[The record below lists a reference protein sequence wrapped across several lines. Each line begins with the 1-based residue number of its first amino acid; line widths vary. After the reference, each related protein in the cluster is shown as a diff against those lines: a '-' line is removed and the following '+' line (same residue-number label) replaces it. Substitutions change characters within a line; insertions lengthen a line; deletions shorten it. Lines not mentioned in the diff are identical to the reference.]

1 MLEAKLVKSLSLI
14 ESDIM
19 LAEQAKALLA
29 ERLAELYTALSR
41 ATAIGRDVQTNVLI
55 TLQSIESMRRTL
67 DRLETGRDAASELSE
82 LRSIAYR
89 PTRSGTAQKGGVAAA
104 AAAASGRARGG
115 KTSTSNSPSVI
126 VF

>member
-1 MLEAKLVKSLSLI
+1 
-14 ESDIM
+14 
-19 LAEQAKALLA
+19 
-29 ERLAELYTALSR
+29 
-41 ATAIGRDVQTNVLI
+41 
-55 TLQSIESMRRTL
+55 MRRTL

-89 PTRSGTAQKGGVAAA
+89 PTRSGTAQKGGAAAA